1 MFRSLMTARRFAP
14 LFWCQF
20 FSAFN
25 DNFLKNA
32 LAFLILFGIGG
43 HGGAPEE
50 GHAGVLVTLA
60 SAVFI
65 GPFFILSGLG
75 GQWADRYDKA
85 LMARRLKF
93 AEIFAAGCAVIGF
106 LLHSVPV
113 LFVALG
119 LFGTIAALFG
129 PIKYGILPDHLRR
142 EELPAGN
149 ALVEAATFLAIL
161 LGTIAAGTA
170 SAMGGSGVLFAALVM
185 AFAVLCWLSARMIPA
200 TGEGAPDL
208 KVDRNI
214 ARSTASLLRDLW
226 VDTRLW
232 RGSLIVSWFWLVG
245 VVVLSLLPVMVRNA
259 FNGTETVITL
269 LLATFSIGI
278 ALGSGLAS
286 WLASGRIVLL
296 PTPVGAVLM
305 ALFGFDLAW
314 TVSHLPPVP
323 AEAIG
328 PAAFLGSHHGL
339 RTVIDFLG
347 LAMAGGLY
355 IVPSF
360 AAVQA
365 WADKAM
371 RARIIGAVNVI
382 TAAFMVGGTLA
393 LAALQAAGLSMASLL
408 ALVAVLNLV
417 VGAVVL
423 ATL

>member
-1 MFRSLMTARRFAP
+1 MFRTLMTARRFAP

-43 HGGAPEE
+43 QADA
-50 GHAGVLVTLA
+50 HAGVLVTLA

-93 AEIFAAGCAVIGF
+93 AEIFAAGAAVLGF
-106 LLHSVPV
+106 LLHSVPI

-161 LGTIAAGTA
+161 LGTIAAGAA
-170 SAMGGSGVLFAALVM
+170 SAMGGSGIVFGALVM
-185 AFAVLCWLSARMIPA
+185 GFAVLCWLSARMIPA

-208 KVDRNI
+208 RVDPNV
-214 ARSTASLLRDLW
+214 ARSTYALLRDLW
-226 VDTRLW
+226 ADTRLW
-232 RGSLIVSWFWLVG
+232 RGSLTVSWFWLVG
-245 VVVLSLLPVMVRNA
+245 VVVLSLLPVLVRGA

-269 LLATFSIGI
+269 LLALFSIGI

-305 ALFGFDLAW
+305 GLFGLDLAW
-314 TVSHLPPVP
+314 TVGHLPAPPRSRSGPSRSCRP
-323 AEAIG
+323 ATACAPGSTSSDSRSRAASTSSRPSRPCRPG
-328 PAAFLGSHHGL
+328 PRRRCGRES
-339 RTVIDFLG
+339 
-347 LAMAGGLY
+347 
-355 IVPSF
+355 S
-360 AAVQA
+360 
-365 WADKAM
+365 
-371 RARIIGAVNVI
+371 ARS
-382 TAAFMVGGTLA
+382 T
-393 LAALQAAGLSMASLL
+393 S
-408 ALVAVLNLV
+408 
-417 VGAVVL
+417 
-423 ATL
+423 